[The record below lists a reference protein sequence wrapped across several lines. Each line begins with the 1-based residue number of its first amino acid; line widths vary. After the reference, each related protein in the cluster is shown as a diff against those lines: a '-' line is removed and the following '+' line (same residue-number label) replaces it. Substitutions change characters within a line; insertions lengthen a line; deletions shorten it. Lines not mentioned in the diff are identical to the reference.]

1 MRQFNLEIDKTSPKT
16 SRFVVPAN
24 EHFSILVRYKNWE
37 DKQEWLDYTLV
48 DDAGT
53 EVVKYKKEAE
63 NDSVLYFCGIMD
75 TSTNLRFKT
84 STLASTLAP
93 RDTMQVVA
101 LASSSQDNCY
111 ICSADYAR
119 TTGEGGG
126 GVSEEYVDSKVQE
139 EATARTA
146 ADEAL
151 RADIPT
157 KTSELTNDS
166 GYLTEDTTTLSVAF
180 GGVAK
185 KITPKDVISFSS
197 LTWQG
202 QKHELGSKDFGVFDG
217 NFQLDEAFWPAKP
230 LPGYLYI
237 ECCNLA
243 NYDTP
248 TLKLM
253 NSSDDSVL
261 TSFIVSNSMAIKL
274 PSDGFNVARFS
285 YERLDEYDFSFV
297 TYNHAQKTINIID
310 DGAIIINP
318 ANNSLQSYTLI
329 IKQKL
334 KEPPPNNKLIVVAD
348 SSQNTVN
355 AGLNIQGTNHNIEV
369 GHGVGVQTYSLTN
382 VNYFYINQTGWHVM
396 YFDNPEVL
404 NKKEITSNEYFYL
417 YDYAQ
422 YGDIVLTNVDSNF
435 S

>member
-1 MRQFNLEIDKTSPKT
+1 MRQFNIEIDKTSPKT

-93 RDTMQVVA
+93 RDTIQVVA

-126 GVSEEYVDSKVQE
+126 GGGGVSQEYVDGKVQD
-139 EATARTA
+139 EATARQA
-146 ADEAL
+146 ADEAIESK
-151 RADIPT
+151 IPT
-157 KTSELTNDS
+157 KTSQLTNDS
-166 GYLTEDTTTLSVAF
+166 GFLTKTGTIDNALSADFASSTSWNGVTDKPIASATELGLVKVGNNLTIDADGKLNATGGGGGGGGFTEDTTTLSVAF

-202 QKHELGSKDFGVFDG
+202 EKH
-217 NFQLDEAFWPAKP
+217 
-230 LPGYLYI
+230 
-237 ECCNLA
+237 
-243 NYDTP
+243 
-248 TLKLM
+248 
-253 NSSDDSVL
+253 
-261 TSFIVSNSMAIKL
+261 
-274 PSDGFNVARFS
+274 
-285 YERLDEYDFSFV
+285 
-297 TYNHAQKTINIID
+297 
-310 DGAIIINP
+310 
-318 ANNSLQSYTLI
+318 
-329 IKQKL
+329 
-334 KEPPPNNKLIVVAD
+334 
-348 SSQNTVN
+348 
-355 AGLNIQGTNHNIEV
+355 
-369 GHGVGVQTYSLTN
+369 
-382 VNYFYINQTGWHVM
+382 
-396 YFDNPEVL
+396 
-404 NKKEITSNEYFYL
+404 
-417 YDYAQ
+417 
-422 YGDIVLTNVDSNF
+422 
-435 S
+435 